1 MSALG
6 DTGPKEELQGAWSE
20 NLRSLTS
27 TIDNIPSLCYN
38 ECRVPGKHMLHHFFP
53 GRAHR

>member
-6 DTGPKEELQGAWSE
+6 DTGPKEELQGARSE